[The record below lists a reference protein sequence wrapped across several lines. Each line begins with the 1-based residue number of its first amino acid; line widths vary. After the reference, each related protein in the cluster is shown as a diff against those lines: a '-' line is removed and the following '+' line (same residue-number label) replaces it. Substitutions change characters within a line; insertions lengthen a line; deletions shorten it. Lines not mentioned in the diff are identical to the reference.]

1 MYGIEILKDYPLG
14 DMVARYVTDGEK
26 KQVGLMLLPADLP
39 LEALYGKEEAVDCL
53 VQVKF
58 TGDIYNEAYALG
70 NSMRNGESVRRLAFR
85 EQRVS
90 EDNGRRTIE
99 TVMEAPGKYEA
110 VHHLSWRQGDPYVRI
125 FCTLKNTGSEP
136 LTMEM
141 FESFSLGNLSPYQRG
156 DGHEQLFVYRARS
169 VWSQEGRME
178 RIPAEDL
185 QLEPAWDPHAVRC
198 EKFGQAG
205 SMPVNKFFPFAAVED
220 AEHRVFWGAQIAHHA
235 SWQMELYRKD
245 EGLALSGGLADRDF
259 GHWMKTLEAGES
271 FDTPEAI
278 VSTAHTDSLD
288 FFAERLT
295 RAALEGMEKAPESER
310 ELPVLF
316 NEYCT
321 TWGNPSQE
329 NIEKILRCIRGK
341 GFRYFVIDCGW
352 YKEDGVPW
360 DIGMGDY
367 EVSKTLFPEGLEKTT
382 ERIRD
387 AGMVPGLWFEIE
399 TVGNAA
405 RAYQNANHLLHKD
418 GAVLT
423 SYFRRFWDMRDPWV
437 QDYLA
442 EKVIGTLKKYGFGYM
457 KIDYNETIGMGCDGA
472 ESLGEG
478 LRQNMEASADF
489 IERVKRDV
497 PGIVLENCSSGG
509 HRLEPGLMSRMS
521 MASFSDA
528 HECPE
533 IPIIAANLHRLIH
546 PAQSQ
551 IWAVI
556 RREDSVKRIVYSVA
570 NTFLGRMCISGDV
583 AELSAEQWDAIDRG
597 IAFYHKIAPVIKKGV
612 SFRFGPKIRSVRH
625 PKGWQAVVRLGKGG
639 EAYAVLH
646 TFGGEWPEV
655 IEVVL
660 PEGCP
665 ESMEE
670 VYAEGVYTAGETD
683 VRIKDHVLQYRPK
696 EDWEA
701 VAVRLSGSQEQG
713 NLGEGCAAES
723 NSVC

>member
-1 MYGIEILKDYPLG
+1 MYGIEILRDYPLG
-14 DMVARYVTDGEK
+14 DMVARYVTDGER
-26 KQVGLMLLPADLP
+26 KQVGLLLLPADLP
-39 LEALYGKEEAVDCL
+39 LEELYEKKERADSL
-53 VQVKF
+53 IQVKF
-58 TGDIYNEAYALG
+58 TGDIYNEAYAMG

-85 EQRVS
+85 EQRES
-90 EDNGRRTIE
+90 EEDGRLTIE

-110 VHHLSWRQGDPYVRI
+110 VHRLTWRRGDPYVRI
-125 FCTLKNTGSEP
+125 SCALENIGDGP

-178 RIPAEDL
+178 RIPVEDL
-185 QLEPAWDPHAVRC
+185 QLEPAWEPHAVRC

-220 AEHRVFWGAQIAHHA
+220 AEHHVFWGAQIAHHA

-259 GHWMKTLEAGES
+259 GHWMKTLAAGER
-271 FDTPEAI
+271 FETPEAI
-278 VSTAHTDSLD
+278 VSAAHTDSLD
-288 FFAERLT
+288 VFTERLT
-295 RAALEGMEKAPESER
+295 RAALEGFERAPESER

-321 TWGNPSQE
+321 TWGNPSHE
-329 NIEKILRCIRGK
+329 NIKKILDRIRGK
-341 GFRYFVIDCGW
+341 GFQYFVIDCGW

-382 ERIRD
+382 QAIRD

-399 TVGNAA
+399 TVGSAA
-405 RAYQNANHLLHKD
+405 RAYRNTEHLLQKD

-423 SYFRRFWDMRDPWV
+423 SYFRRFWDMRDSWV
-437 QDYLA
+437 QEYLSK
-442 EKVIGTLKKYGFGYM
+442 KVIGTLQKYGFGYM

-478 LRQNMEASADF
+478 LRQNMESSADF
-489 IERVKRDV
+489 IEKVKREV

-509 HRLEPGLMSRMS
+509 HRLEPGLMGRMS

-556 RREDSVKRIVYSVA
+556 RQEDSVKRIVYSVV

-583 AELSAEQWDAIDRG
+583 TELSAEQWRAIDNG
-597 IAFYHKIAPVIKKGV
+597 IAFYHKIAPVIKNGM
-612 SFRFGPKIRSVRH
+612 SFRFGPKITSVRH
-625 PKGWQAVVRLGKGG
+625 PKGWQGMIRVGKEEG
-639 EAYAVLH
+639 AYVTLH
-646 TFGGEWPEV
+646 TFGGELPDA
-655 IEVVL
+655 IEIPL

-665 ESMEE
+665 ENMAE
-670 VYAEGVYTAGETD
+670 VYAAGVDTVADLWIED
-683 VRIKDHVLQYRPK
+683 RVLRYRPK
-696 EDWEA
+696 EGWEA
-701 VAVRLSGSQEQG
+701 VAVRLGGSLRGGVSEMDSA
-713 NLGEGCAAES
+713 C
-723 NSVC
+723 